1 MTQDPEHRARVDA
14 MADALIARAQ
24 RAQYPDNTYK
34 PPKRTIYPYS
44 SLHEVIRTKAQAD
57 KFMAALERLRS
68 K

>member
-14 MADALIARAQ
+14 MADALIARAEHP
-24 RAQYPDNTYK
+24 YNPYK
-34 PPKRTIYPYS
+34 PRKRTSYSYS

-57 KFMAALERLRS
+57 RFMEALERLRS